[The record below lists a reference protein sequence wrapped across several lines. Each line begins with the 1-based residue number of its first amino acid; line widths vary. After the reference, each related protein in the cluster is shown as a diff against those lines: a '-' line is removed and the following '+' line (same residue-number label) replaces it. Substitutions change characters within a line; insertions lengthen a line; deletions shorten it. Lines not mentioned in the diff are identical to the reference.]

1 MPLQEMYYI
10 AEMVVGLAVIISIV
24 FVAIELRQNTRMMRK
39 STADQRRQ
47 HFNWVYETTVTDNDV
62 RAFQLRIDRD
72 WDQLNENERYRAWAL
87 GMRTIRSLLDELVAH
102 FDNHLSPNEF
112 RILKWSLE
120 VVCIRPHMR
129 RAFEFLR
136 PAYPE
141 EVHKFYDDLIK
152 HGRRHLSGREA
163 SQLLFEK

>member
-1 MPLQEMYYI
+1 MPLQELYYI

-87 GMRTIRSLLDELVAH
+87 GMRTIRSLLDELAAY
-102 FDNHLSPNEF
+102 FDGQSADTRHDLARAVCRTDRASDRPNG
-112 RILKWSLE
+112 
-120 VVCIRPHMR
+120 
-129 RAFEFLR
+129 AF
-136 PAYPE
+136 A
-141 EVHKFYDDLIK
+141 
-152 HGRRHLSGREA
+152 A
-163 SQLLFEK
+163 